1 MTGTLCPFFR
11 GDCHGN
17 ECVMWKDEKC
27 LLVSYLQYMSEGD
40 ELPEEGISPLGEG
53 IEREEV
59 DVPKWLKTSTP
70 EEIAVEILE
79 FKKREFPEEEHF
91 FHSMSHYYWSDK
103 GIEKYQMPSDIQ
115 MKIEKAEMLAER
127 EIRRDEE
134 NQRKERLKKEKE
146 ELPSLVSQCVDF
158 ARMNNLKRLTL
169 SDVDTFVMEKD
180 LDVMHE
186 TKRAIYAMAN
196 VKLKSGK

>member
-1 MTGTLCPFFR
+1 
-11 GDCHGN
+11 
-17 ECVMWKDEKC
+17 
-27 LLVSYLQYMSEGD
+27 
-40 ELPEEGISPLGEG
+40 
-53 IEREEV
+53 
-59 DVPKWLKTSTP
+59 
-70 EEIAVEILE
+70 
-79 FKKREFPEEEHF
+79 
-91 FHSMSHYYWSDK
+91 
-103 GIEKYQMPSDIQ
+103 
-115 MKIEKAEMLAER
+115 MLAER

-146 ELPSLVSQCVDF
+146 ELPSLVSQCVEF

>member
-1 MTGTLCPFFR
+1 
-11 GDCHGN
+11 
-17 ECVMWKDEKC
+17 
-27 LLVSYLQYMSEGD
+27 
-40 ELPEEGISPLGEG
+40 
-53 IEREEV
+53 
-59 DVPKWLKTSTP
+59 
-70 EEIAVEILE
+70 
-79 FKKREFPEEEHF
+79 
-91 FHSMSHYYWSDK
+91 
-103 GIEKYQMPSDIQ
+103 
-115 MKIEKAEMLAER
+115 MLAER

-134 NQRKERLKKEKE
+134 NQRKEQLKKEKE

>member
-1 MTGTLCPFFR
+1 
-11 GDCHGN
+11 
-17 ECVMWKDEKC
+17 
-27 LLVSYLQYMSEGD
+27 
-40 ELPEEGISPLGEG
+40 
-53 IEREEV
+53 
-59 DVPKWLKTSTP
+59 
-70 EEIAVEILE
+70 
-79 FKKREFPEEEHF
+79 
-91 FHSMSHYYWSDK
+91 
-103 GIEKYQMPSDIQ
+103 
-115 MKIEKAEMLAER
+115 MLAER

>member
-1 MTGTLCPFFR
+1 
-11 GDCHGN
+11 
-17 ECVMWKDEKC
+17 
-27 LLVSYLQYMSEGD
+27 
-40 ELPEEGISPLGEG
+40 
-53 IEREEV
+53 
-59 DVPKWLKTSTP
+59 
-70 EEIAVEILE
+70 
-79 FKKREFPEEEHF
+79 
-91 FHSMSHYYWSDK
+91 
-103 GIEKYQMPSDIQ
+103 
-115 MKIEKAEMLAER
+115 MLAER

-180 LDVMHE
+180 LDLMHE

-196 VKLKSGK
+196 VKLKSGKWRTPSSR